1 MGGTARRPV
10 LVCRLCGKVIDPVD
24 DELAYAGL
32 NDRPMNQTME
42 ELNEECPQKRLL
54 GVTEADKLGHVWVGR
69 VA

>member
-32 NDRPMNQTME
+32 NDRPLNQTVE
-42 ELNEECPQKRLL
+42 ELNEECPQTAVL
-54 GVTEADKLGHVWVGR
+54 GVTEANKLGHQWVGR
-69 VA
+69 VM